1 MTMFDPPAVGLLE
14 AAITER
20 VDRNKGLPLVI
31 QHAFAEAKGIE
42 RRTVAE
48 RDSLKKQVKENWE
61 ELRVTHEE
69 LENTRRELKETR
81 KELEDTRKQ
90 LELLRLSSGA

>member
-1 MTMFDPPAVGLLE
+1 MFDPPAIGLIYT
-14 AAITER
+14 AITER
-20 VDRNKGLPLVI
+20 IDPNKPLPLEV
-31 QHAFAEAKGIE
+31 QHAFAEATAIE
-42 RRTVAE
+42 RRTIAE

-61 ELRVTHEE
+61 ELEKAHKE
-69 LENTRRELKETR
+69 LEETRKELEETR